1 MKYEKPEV
9 TVMAPAMTAIQGA
22 CAKSHGPNDSGC
34 GAPRP
39 TPTAYEADE

>member
-9 TVMAPAMTAIQGA
+9 TVMAPAIIAIQGA
-22 CAKSHGPNDSGC
+22 CAKTHGPNDSGC
-34 GAPRP
+34 GTPRP